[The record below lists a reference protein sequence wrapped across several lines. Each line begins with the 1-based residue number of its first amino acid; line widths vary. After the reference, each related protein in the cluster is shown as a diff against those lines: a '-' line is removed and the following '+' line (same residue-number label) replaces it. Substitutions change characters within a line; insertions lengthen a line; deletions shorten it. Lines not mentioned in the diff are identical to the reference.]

1 MDRRLPEAIEGVMI
15 VHCRIL
21 KGAGMCGESDI
32 REGIEARAEVCVAG
46 IEFYRTALLAGRAA
60 RADAP
65 GCVSAFGLVAP
76 AVDDPEAMVP
86 IPPSVATAALAH
98 PMERLILE
106 QQQALAAV
114 RTSMSQ
120 AESVYRTARRK
131 ESESSQ
137 RLTPAPAITA
147 ALDEAIQGT
156 KTELLTAHPGGRRP
170 EEVLVKALP
179 RTLEAHRKGVKQRT
193 LYQHTV
199 RAHGP
204 TLDYIKQVTELGVE
218 VRTVDEVFDRMIIC
232 DRAVAFIPD
241 MGKDHGTHAL
251 RVTDPGVVHFLVSAF
266 EYAWERAKPV
276 VYEHDQQ
283 RPRSSPTRP
292 GCTYCVSWSTATRTP
307 PSPAGW
313 ASAPVPSPATSRRSA
328 TCSAATAVPS
338 SPISRRRAACWR
350 TGRRPTATANDG
362 TEPRR
367 RPSWRLPHRAR
378 RRLRPPGPEGSRTGS
393 SVRRSGCRR

>member
-1 MDRRLPEAIEGVMI
+1 
-15 VHCRIL
+15 
-21 KGAGMCGESDI
+21 MCGESDI
-32 REGIEARAEVCVAG
+32 GGGAETRGEVCGEG
-46 IEFYRTALLAGRAA
+46 IEFYRTALSAGRVP
-60 RADAP
+60 RAEAP
-65 GCVSAFGLVAP
+65 ACVSAFGLVVP
-76 AVDDPEAMVP
+76 AVDDPETLVP
-86 IPPSVATAALAH
+86 IPPSVASAALAH
-98 PMERLILE
+98 PLERLILD

-114 RTSMSQ
+114 RASMSQ
-120 AESVYRTARRK
+120 AESVYRAARRL

-147 ALDEAIQGT
+147 ALDEAIRGT
-156 KTELLTAHPGGRRP
+156 RNELLTAHPGGRRP

-251 RVTDPGVVHFLVSAF
+251 KVTDPGVVHFLVSAF

-283 RPRSSPTRP
+283 RPPLLTDETRLHVLRLMVD
-292 GCTYCVSWSTATRTP
+292 GYTDAAIAGRLGISARTVASHLKKVGDLLGSNSRAQLAYLTAK
-307 PSPAGW
+307 SGLLED
-313 ASAPVPSPATSRRSA
+313 
-328 TCSAATAVPS
+328 AADCDCE
-338 SPISRRRAACWR
+338 RRA
-350 TGRRPTATANDG
+350 
-362 TEPRR
+362 
-367 RPSWRLPHRAR
+367 
-378 RRLRPPGPEGSRTGS
+378 
-393 SVRRSGCRR
+393 